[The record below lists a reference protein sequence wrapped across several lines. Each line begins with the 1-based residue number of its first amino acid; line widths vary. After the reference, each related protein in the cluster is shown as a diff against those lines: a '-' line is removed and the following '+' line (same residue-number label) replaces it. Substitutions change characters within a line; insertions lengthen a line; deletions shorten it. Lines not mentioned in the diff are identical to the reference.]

1 MKHNVKKK
9 REKRE
14 EEKEPSASFHLM
26 HAEKPPLELKE
37 IPSSPQEVQSLFLL
51 TP

>member
-1 MKHNVKKK
+1 MKHNIKKK
-9 REKRE
+9 GEGRGRERTKYQLL
-14 EEKEPSASFHLM
+14 LM

>member
-1 MKHNVKKK
+1 MKHNIKKK
-9 REKRE
+9 GRRERKR
-14 EEKEPSASFHLM
+14 KNQVPLHLM
-26 HAEKPPLELKE
+26 HAEKLPLELKE